1 MRALGSKPICREVEQ
16 RFLETPIDK
25 MCEMG
30 RHSSIEA
37 DKRPALKANQKNN
50 WQKQNIKKPAAH
62 LIATA
67 LHYSTPQQKGK
78 DFPDTER
85 CSTVQMQYNN
95 NIYSVI
101 WGVQPSQSNTMKW
114 ISESDVAFTRKV
126 THLND
131 TTLVTPRKG
140 IYYVYCQ
147 VGFGG
152 TNTNL
157 RLSSE
162 VITWSE
168 SFNANVTLLV
178 GSETISGPPL
188 GHKLWRTSLNQGGL
202 ANLRAGQK
210 LYVHISHPEL
220 VDYTEG
226 KTFFG
231 LVMVS

>member
-62 LIATA
+62 LI
-67 LHYSTPQQKGK
+67 
-78 DFPDTER
+78 
-85 CSTVQMQYNN
+85 
-95 NIYSVI
+95 
-101 WGVQPSQSNTMKW
+101 GVQPSQSNTMKW